1 MSNQNEMSAD
11 LAEQIA
17 MLGVDVNEVVTNTS
31 KSEAVFTP
39 YTPENLTNDGI
50 VTNTIVSTQPVSKPI
65 ETVVQPATKPIE
77 TAETLRGE
85 VEFGTIINQT
95 AQPVQQVV
103 QQQVNQQAAAQVVQ
117 PTTTTAPYQNQ
128 VTAQP
133 VSTVAPKD
141 DDDELVF
148 VNLAQAVHT
157 TKTPFLKLKDD
168 EWTRIALLGLNYLI
182 PLRLH
187 YLEGIG
193 WVKCCSKYDDNG
205 FLIEPALC
213 CKKVVN
219 GKYVDRLGEDGK
231 PIKAKQRFLLPVIEY
246 PVDKTNGNKVI
257 PGAVPQLK
265 VWNLNYVEMD
275 NLRKAVQGCADDP
288 NDLDSV
294 DLTAVDFKLNKEKSG
309 FKVISVSVAPT
320 SLRAQFAAQINEETS
335 KLNNDFL
342 KTARDES
349 RKIVTE
355 ETIAN
360 MMDAK
365 EELNA
370 QVTATIDNQSA
381 NANLLGL

>member
-39 YTPENLTNDGI
+39 YTPENPTNVGI
-50 VTNTIVSTQPVSKPI
+50 VTNTIVSTQPVAKPI
-65 ETVVQPATKPIE
+65 ETVVRPAE
-77 TAETLRGE
+77 TAETLKGE
-85 VEFGTIINQT
+85 VEFGTITNQT
-95 AQPVQQVV
+95 TQPI
-103 QQQVNQQAAAQVVQ
+103 QQQVNQQAAAQIVQ

-128 VTAQP
+128 VTAQL

-168 EWTRIALLGLNYLI
+168 EWTRITLLGLNYLI

-193 WVKCCSKYDDNG
+193 WVKCCSKYDADG

-320 SLRAQFAAQINEETS
+320 SLRAQFAAQIAEETS

-349 RKIVTE
+349 RKIVSE

-370 QVTATIDNQSA
+370 QVNAEIDNQGT

>member
-39 YTPENLTNDGI
+39 YTPENPTNVGI
-50 VTNTIVSTQPVSKPI
+50 VTNTIVSTQPVAKPI
-65 ETVVQPATKPIE
+65 ETVVRPAE
-77 TAETLRGE
+77 TAETLKGE
-85 VEFGTIINQT
+85 VEFGTITNQT
-95 AQPVQQVV
+95 TQPI
-103 QQQVNQQAAAQVVQ
+103 QQQVNQQASAQVVQ

-168 EWTRIALLGLNYLI
+168 EWTRITLIGLNYLI
-182 PLRLH
+182 PLKLH

-193 WVKCCSKYDDNG
+193 WVKCCSKYDADG

-320 SLRAQFAAQINEETS
+320 SLRAQFAAQIAEETS

-349 RKIVTE
+349 RKIVSE

-370 QVTATIDNQSA
+370 QVNAEIDNQSA
-381 NANLLGL
+381 NTNLLGL

>member
-17 MLGVDVNEVVTNTS
+17 MLGVDVNDVIANTS
-31 KSEAVFTP
+31 KPEVVAAP
-39 YTPENLTNDGI
+39 YTPENPTNVGV
-50 VTNTIVSTQPVSKPI
+50 VTNTVTP
-65 ETVVQPATKPIE
+65 VQPAAKPIE

-85 VEFGTIINQT
+85 VEFGTITNQT
-95 AQPVQQVV
+95 IQPVQQVV
-103 QQQVNQQAAAQVVQ
+103 QQQVNQQASAQVVQ
-117 PTTTTAPYQNQ
+117 PTTTVAPYQTSTKPA
-128 VTAQP
+128 TA
-133 VSTVAPKD
+133 VAPKD

-157 TKTPFLKLKDD
+157 TQTPFLKLKDD
-168 EWTRIALLGLNYLI
+168 EWTRIALVRLDYLI
-182 PLRLH
+182 PMRLH

-193 WVKCCSKYDDNG
+193 WVKCCSKYDANG
-205 FLIEPALC
+205 FMVEPALC

-219 GKYVDRLGEDGK
+219 GTFVDRLGEDGK
-231 PIKAKQRFLLPVIEY
+231 PVKAKQRFLLPVIEY
-246 PVDKTNGNKVI
+246 PVDRTNGNKVI
-257 PGAVPQLK
+257 PGATPKLK

-288 NDLDSV
+288 NDLSSV
-294 DLTAVDFKLNKEKSG
+294 DLSTIDFKLNKEKSG

-320 SLRAQFAAQINEETS
+320 SLRAQFAAEIDTEIS

-349 RKIVTE
+349 RRIVSE

-360 MMDAK
+360 MMDSK
-365 EELNA
+365 EAINA
-370 QVTATIDNQSA
+370 QVNSVIENQAASNESIDS
-381 NANLLGL
+381 LSI

>member
-17 MLGVDVNEVVTNTS
+17 MLGVDVNEVVTNAS
-31 KSEAVFTP
+31 KSESVFTP
-39 YTPENLTNDGI
+39 YTPENPTNIGI
-50 VTNTIVSTQPVSKPI
+50 VTNTVASTQPVAKPI
-65 ETVVQPATKPIE
+65 ETVVRPTE

-95 AQPVQQVV
+95 AQSVQQVV
-103 QQQVNQQAAAQVVQ
+103 QQQVNQQASAQVVQ
-117 PTTTTAPYQNQ
+117 PATATAPYQNQ

-182 PLRLH
+182 PLKLH

-193 WVKCCSKYDDNG
+193 WVKCCSKYDADG

-309 FKVISVSVAPT
+309 FKVISVSVAPI
-320 SLRAQFAAQINEETS
+320 SLRAQFAAQIAEETS

-349 RKIVTE
+349 RKIVSE

-370 QVTATIDNQSA
+370 QVNAEIDNQGA

>member
-39 YTPENLTNDGI
+39 YTPENPTNVGI
-50 VTNTIVSTQPVSKPI
+50 VTNTIVSTQPVAKPI
-65 ETVVQPATKPIE
+65 ETVVRPAE
-77 TAETLRGE
+77 TAETLKGE
-85 VEFGTIINQT
+85 VEFGTITNQT
-95 AQPVQQVV
+95 TQPIQQVV
-103 QQQVNQQAAAQVVQ
+103 QQQINQQSSAQVVQ
-117 PTTTTAPYQNQ
+117 PTTTTVSYQT
-128 VTAQP
+128 VSKPATA
-133 VSTVAPKD
+133 VAPKD

-320 SLRAQFAAQINEETS
+320 SLRAQFAAQINEEAS

>member
-65 ETVVQPATKPIE
+65 ETVVQPATKPTE

-85 VEFGTIINQT
+85 VESETVTNQVVRQ
-95 AQPVQQVV
+95 AVQQFV

-117 PTTTTAPYQNQ
+117 PTTTTVSYQT
-128 VTAQP
+128 VSKP

-168 EWTRIALLGLNYLI
+168 EWTRITLLGLNYLI

>member
-39 YTPENLTNDGI
+39 YTSENSTNDGI

-65 ETVVQPATKPIE
+65 ETVVRPTE
-77 TAETLRGE
+77 TAETLKGE
-85 VEFGTIINQT
+85 VEFGTIPNQT
-95 AQPVQQVV
+95 TQAVQQFV

-117 PTTTTAPYQNQ
+117 PTTTTVSYQT
-128 VTAQP
+128 VSKPATA
-133 VSTVAPKD
+133 VAPKD

-320 SLRAQFAAQINEETS
+320 SLRAQFAAQINEEAS

>member
-17 MLGVDVNEVVTNTS
+17 MLGVDVNDVIANTS
-31 KSEAVFTP
+31 K
-39 YTPENLTNDGI
+39 PENSANAGI
-50 VTNTIVSTQPVSKPI
+50 VTNNV
-65 ETVVQPATKPIE
+65 TVAQPAAKPIE

-85 VEFGTIINQT
+85 VEFGTVTNQT
-95 AQPVQQVV
+95 VAKPTQQVV
-103 QQQVNQQAAAQVVQ
+103 QQQVNQQASAQVVQ
-117 PTTTTAPYQNQ
+117 PTTTTVSYQ
-128 VTAQP
+128 T
-133 VSTVAPKD
+133 VSKPATTVAPKD

-157 TKTPFLKLKDD
+157 TQTPFLKLKDD
-168 EWTRIALLGLNYLI
+168 EWTRIALIRLDYLI
-182 PLRLH
+182 SMRLH

-193 WVKCCSKYDDNG
+193 WVKCCSKYDANG
-205 FLIEPALC
+205 FMVEPALC

-219 GKYVDRLGEDGK
+219 GTFVDRLGEDGK
-231 PIKAKQRFLLPVIEY
+231 PVKAKQRFLLPVIEY
-246 PVDKTNGNKVI
+246 PVDRTNGNKVI
-257 PGAVPQLK
+257 PGDTPKLK

-288 NDLDSV
+288 SDLSSV
-294 DLTAVDFKLNKEKSG
+294 DLSAIDFKLNKEKSG

-320 SLRAQFAAQINEETS
+320 SLRAQFATEIDAEIS

-349 RKIVTE
+349 RRIVTE

-360 MMDAK
+360 MMDSK
-365 EELNA
+365 EAINA
-370 QVTATIDNQSA
+370 QVNSVIENQAASNESIDS
-381 NANLLGL
+381 LSI

>member
-17 MLGVDVNEVVTNTS
+17 MLGVDVNEVVANTS

-39 YTPENLTNDGI
+39 YTPENPTNAGI
-50 VTNTIVSTQPVSKPI
+50 VTNTIVSAQPIAKPI
-65 ETVVQPATKPIE
+65 ETVVRPIE

-85 VEFGTIINQT
+85 VEFGTITNQI
-95 AQPVQQVV
+95 AQPVQPVV

-117 PTTTTAPYQNQ
+117 PTTTTTSYQNQ

-133 VSTVAPKD
+133 ALTITPKD

-193 WVKCCSKYDDNG
+193 WVKCCSKYDANG
-205 FLIEPALC
+205 FLVEPALC

-219 GKYVDRLGEDGK
+219 GKYIDRLGEDGK

-257 PGAVPQLK
+257 PGAAPQLK

-320 SLRAQFAAQINEETS
+320 SLRAQFATQINEEAS

-370 QVTATIDNQSA
+370 QVTAAIDNQNASA
-381 NANLLGL
+381 DLLGL